1 MDISNVFFLI
11 FRSEITTLTEKVR
24 RLEIAQANQRKQQAI
39 AMAALAAEKL
49 NLQKLNGDFQS
60 DSNLAEPLKRTNS
73 SKARLAFGPKRRIM
87 LKVHK

>member
-1 MDISNVFFLI
+1 
-11 FRSEITTLTEKVR
+11 
-24 RLEIAQANQRKQQAI
+24 
-39 AMAALAAEKL
+39 MAALAAEKL